1 MLAPLPFHPFRIQSF
16 LAFSLDF
23 LLLLS
28 TEKFS
33 LLFGSK
39 IHPFPIF
46 VVGRHCMPVLLEDS
60 RAVTMTTHFVP
71 MLSDS
76 KSRSCLYTL
85 FIIASLFCGAYFIN
99 STVIAKEY
107 KDRLI
112 RLGASETMRNKDS
125 MRCKDD
131 CRPSGS
137 EHLPKGIVVE
147 TSNLEM
153 QPLWGPIKN
162 YKNTTPA
169 MNLLALA
176 VGIKQKEIV
185 NRLVQKFPSKDFVV
199 MLFHY
204 DGVVDDWKNFTWSER
219 AIHVSAVNQTK
230 WWFAKRF
237 LHPDIVAEYGYIF
250 LWDED
255 LGVENFDPNRYLSI
269 VQGDGL
275 EISQPALDPVKSA
288 VHQPITARRKR
299 SKLHRRMYKFKGS
312 GRCDEN
318 STAPP
323 CVGWVEMMAPVF
335 SRIAWRCVWHMIQ
348 NDLIHAWGLDM
359 LLGYCAQGDRTQKV
373 GVVDAEY
380 IVHLGL
386 PTLGAGLKNQVHNH
400 KPVPSAKDLPSAG
413 AVASHEPH
421 VVDSRFEVR
430 KRSYEE
436 MQVFSTRWKNAIKED
451 RCWVDPF

>member
-1 MLAPLPFHPFRIQSF
+1 
-16 LAFSLDF
+16 
-23 LLLLS
+23 
-28 TEKFS
+28 
-33 LLFGSK
+33 
-39 IHPFPIF
+39 
-46 VVGRHCMPVLLEDS
+46 
-60 RAVTMTTHFVP
+60 

-85 FIIASLFCGAYFIN
+85 FIIACLFCGAYFIS

-112 RLGASETMRNKDS
+112 RLEASKAMQNRDS
-125 MRCKDD
+125 MHCKDD

-137 EHLPKGIVVE
+137 EHLPKGIIVE

-153 QPLWGPIKN
+153 QPLWGPIEN

-219 AIHVSAVNQTK
+219 AIHVSAMNQTK
-230 WWFAKRF
+230 W
-237 LHPDIVAEYGYIF
+237 
-250 LWDED
+250 
-255 LGVENFDPNRYLSI
+255 YLSV
-269 VQGDGL
+269 VQGEGL
-275 EISQPALDPVKSA
+275 EISQPALDPVKSTI
-288 VHQPITARRKR
+288 HQPITARRKK
-299 SKLHRRMYKFKGS
+299 SKVHRRMYKSKGS
-312 GRCDEN
+312 GRCDDH

-335 SRIAWRCVWHMIQ
+335 SRMAWRCVWHMIQ

-380 IVHLGL
+380 IIHLGL
-386 PTLGAGLKNQVHNH
+386 PTLGVGEKNQ
-400 KPVPSAKDLPSAG
+400 
-413 AVASHEPH
+413 
-421 VVDSRFEVR
+421 VR

-436 MQVFSTRWKNAIKED
+436 MQVFRARWKNAIKED
-451 RCWVDPF
+451 QCWVDPFNNQ